1 MGQNSYWEIP
11 SGTVVQIINVLLQA
25 VKPYLSITVNNSLLF
40 PQLRGRDPASR
51 GDRYMLVNFEDVPY
65 GIKVE
70 FCFRVMSSFTLRRS
84 AVRPTLHHVVIA
96 TSIVSRK
103 SSGGAFIPL
112 LKHGRHFVSMWAA
125 RNSGC
130 YLYREVISEGGGGRG
145 GGGWQTSLLYL
156 FGPICQGTHDDL
168 LCVSC

>member
-11 SGTVVQIINVLLQA
+11 SGTVLQMVIVLLQA
-25 VKPYLSITVNNSLLF
+25 VKPCLSITVNNSLLF

-84 AVRPTLHHVVIA
+84 AVRPTLRHIVIA

-103 SSGGAFIPL
+103 IFRRSFHTPFKTWPTFCFNVSSKELWVLFIQ
-112 LKHGRHFVSMWAA
+112 
-125 RNSGC
+125 
-130 YLYREVISEGGGGRG
+130 RG
-145 GGGWQTSLLYL
+145 DIWGMRRRGWQTSLLYL
-156 FGPICQGTHDDL
+156 FGPNCHGAHYDFIICCAQA
-168 LCVSC
+168 C

>member
-1 MGQNSYWEIP
+1 M
-11 SGTVVQIINVLLQA
+11 VQIITVLLQA

-70 FCFRVMSSFTLRRS
+70 FCFRVMSGFTLRRL
-84 AVRPTLHHVVIA
+84 AARPTLQHVVIA

-112 LKHGRHFVSMWAA
+112 LKHGRHFVSM
-125 RNSGC
+125 
-130 YLYREVISEGGGGRG
+130 
-145 GGGWQTSLLYL
+145 
-156 FGPICQGTHDDL
+156 
-168 LCVSC
+168 